1 MTKGNIPHI
10 AVLGSVNL
18 DLAAQVQA
26 LPRPGETVTN
36 ATLGRY
42 PGGKGANQAL
52 AARRLGANVSLL
64 ACVGADS
71 TADEALA
78 LLRAEGVDLSRVA
91 IDEDTPTGLALIAVA
106 ADGENQIVVAPGANR
121 CLTAERLHLPEA
133 DALLCQL
140 EVPVP
145 ALMHAAEHFKGFFC
159 LNLAPI
165 AEVPAALLQR
175 ADLIVVNEIEAGHY
189 AGSLQQAGGYVAT
202 TFGRRGARLHRNSE
216 LLAEAVPPTVR
227 SVDTTGA
234 GDTFSAA
241 LTLALVE
248 NLEPQAALRFAC
260 AAAAASTQKAG
271 AQPAMPTRAD
281 VEALM
286 AE

>member
-1 MTKGNIPHI
+1 MSSGNTTHI

-18 DLAAQVQA
+18 DLAARVQA

-36 ATLGRY
+36 AILGRH

-52 AARRLGANVSLL
+52 AARRLGARVSLL

-91 IDEDTPTGLALIAVA
+91 VDEEVPTGLAMIAVA

-121 CLTAERLHLPEA
+121 RLTVERLHLPDA

-145 ALMHAAEHFKGFFC
+145 ALMHAAENFLHFFC
-159 LNLAPI
+159 LNLAPVM
-165 AEVPAALLQR
+165 EVPDALLRR
-175 ADLIVVNEIEAGHY
+175 ADLIVVNEIEAGHF
-189 AGSLQQAGGYVAT
+189 AGSLQQARGYVAT
-202 TFGRRGARLHRNSE
+202 TFGRRGAHLHRNGE
-216 LLAEAVPPTVR
+216 LLAEAEPPQVKA
-227 SVDTTGA
+227 VDTTGA

-248 NLEPQAALRFAC
+248 GLKPQAALSFAC
-260 AAAAASTQKAG
+260 AAAAASTRKAG
-271 AQPAMPTRAD
+271 AQPAMPTRD
-281 VEALM
+281 EVDALM
-286 AE
+286 GG